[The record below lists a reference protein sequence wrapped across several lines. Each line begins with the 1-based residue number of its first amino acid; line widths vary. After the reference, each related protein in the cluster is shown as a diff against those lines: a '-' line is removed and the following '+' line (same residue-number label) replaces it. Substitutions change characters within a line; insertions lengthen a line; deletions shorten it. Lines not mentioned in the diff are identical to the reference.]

1 MSPLSILDGDQMA
14 ERLIEVFTDAD
25 PVENME
31 KLAEEKT
38 ITGYW
43 TIKTSEKLWETKILV
58 MSENSEKI
66 LDSLEQYFSSSEKFK
81 AIIVQVEAS
90 LPRVKEEKESKEE
103 RQEEKQPEKG
113 IFKRISREEL
123 YNDISE
129 MISNDAVDI
138 AMTILSAIVATIG
151 LVRNSPAIIIGAMVI
166 APMLGPNVAQS
177 FATTLGDF
185 SLLTKSVRT
194 NLIRIGLGFAFALA
208 FGLLLNLD
216 YNTHE
221 ITSRTVAD
229 IGDIVLAFSSGTAAA
244 LSITSGVSTSLIGVM
259 VAVSLMPPLASAG
272 MLLGKGDIAGF
283 SGAILLFFVN
293 IVCVNLASIITFRLQ
308 GIEPRTWWEANKAGK
323 AVRVTIL
330 GWLVI
335 LGLLVLSL
343 YLSRLL

>member
-14 ERLIEVFTDAD
+14 ERLIEVFTDTD

-31 KLAEEKT
+31 KLIEEKT

-90 LPRVKEEKESKEE
+90 LPRVKEEKEPEEE

-129 MISNDAVDI
+129 MSSNDAVDI
-138 AMTILSAIVATIG
+138 AMTILSDIVATIG
-151 LVRNSPAIIIGAMVI
+151 LVRNSPAIIIGSMVI
-166 APMLGPNVAQS
+166 APLLGPNVAQS

-185 SLLTKSVRT
+185 SLLAKSVRT

-216 YNTHE
+216 YNTH
-221 ITSRTVAD
+221 
-229 IGDIVLAFSSGTAAA
+229 
-244 LSITSGVSTSLIGVM
+244 
-259 VAVSLMPPLASAG
+259 
-272 MLLGKGDIAGF
+272 
-283 SGAILLFFVN
+283 
-293 IVCVNLASIITFRLQ
+293 
-308 GIEPRTWWEANKAGK
+308 
-323 AVRVTIL
+323 
-330 GWLVI
+330 
-335 LGLLVLSL
+335 
-343 YLSRLL
+343 

>member
-138 AMTILSAIVATIG
+138 AMTILSAIVAMIG
-151 LVRNSPAIIIGAMVI
+151 LVKKQPGDNNRGDGHRSHARS
-166 APMLGPNVAQS
+166 NVAQS

-216 YNTHE
+216 YNT
-221 ITSRTVAD
+221 SRD
-229 IGDIVLAFSSGTAAA
+229 
-244 LSITSGVSTSLIGVM
+244 
-259 VAVSLMPPLASAG
+259 
-272 MLLGKGDIAGF
+272 
-283 SGAILLFFVN
+283 N
-293 IVCVNLASIITFRLQ
+293 
-308 GIEPRTWWEANKAGK
+308 E
-323 AVRVTIL
+323 
-330 GWLVI
+330 
-335 LGLLVLSL
+335 
-343 YLSRLL
+343 